1 MRKLNN
7 SKIYILSE
15 KIQILSWLL
24 KQCNI
29 SSTLKIVFLT
39 ELLYGSRDKVSD
51 LNRYNTK
58 NDYFGKVCKYSNI
71 GIEKISLTINDSFIC
86 LDILKKNNIIS
97 INDNCIKILKDIR
110 NVDLSYL
117 TNKTRNGIIAVNS
130 LSDESFLDEVL
141 KYV

>member
-1 MRKLNN
+1 MKKWTN

-24 KQCNI
+24 SQCNI
-29 SSTLKIVFLT
+29 TSTLKAIFLT
-39 ELLYGSRDKVSD
+39 ELLYGSKDKVVE

-58 NDYFGKVCKYSNI
+58 NDYFGKVCKFSNI
-71 GIEKISLTINDSFIC
+71 GIEKISMVINDSIIC

-97 INDNCIKILKDIR
+97 ICDNCIKVLKDIR
-110 NVDLSYL
+110 TIDLSYL
-117 TNKTRNGIIAVNS
+117 TDKTRNGISNVNL